1 MIAVTLPLCVRIQ
14 IECVHVYVDVLQFH
28 LHTAPL
34 TRHRVV
40 FCPPLLQTHG
50 SYVLLSVLTH
60 CVVELQTR
68 SIFSL
73 VCMEVR
79 RQHERAVLHA
89 EKRAALHRPLT
100 LDV

>member
-14 IECVHVYVDVLQFH
+14 IECVHVYVDVLQSTY
-28 LHTAPL
+28 TASGCL
-34 TRHRVV
+34 L
-40 FCPPLLQTHG
+40 PPHLLQTHG
-50 SYVLLSVLTH
+50 SYVLLSVLTL

-68 SIFSL
+68 SIFSSP
-73 VCMEVR
+73 CSMEVR
-79 RQHERAVLHA
+79 KQHERAALHA